1 MPDVCICLGS
11 LLCSVDYKLSPEWW
25 FIIYI
30 YILLKHF
37 HFPCVICDTTDI
49 HVQMINIDVI
59 HAVRHVIKL
68 IVGCS
73 DLCSLTVSVQ
83 FVDPCVV

>member
-30 YILLKHF
+30 LLKHF
-37 HFPCVICDTTDI
+37 HFSYVICDITDI
-49 HVQMINIDVI
+49 HAQIINVDAI
-59 HAVRHVIKL
+59 HAML
-68 IVGCS
+68 
-73 DLCSLTVSVQ
+73 LNSL
-83 FVDPCVV
+83 